1 MNVIGV
7 FDGVLP
13 HKKPN
18 MRLAPALFTQ
28 LFKYNVSSITNGI
41 GVGFGGRTIIVAGR
55 RFVGTS
61 GGPSYTKPDS
71 AGHAK
76 LEIGDS
82 ASPRITV
89 LLHFMTKH

>member
-1 MNVIGV
+1 M
-7 FDGVLP
+7 
-13 HKKPN
+13 
-18 MRLAPALFTQ
+18 AL
-28 LFKYNVSSITNGI
+28 GI
-41 GVGFGGRTIIVAGR
+41 EGRTIIVAGR

-76 LEIGDS
+76 LEISDT

-89 LLHFMTKH
+89 LLHFMTKY